1 MALPAIRDEMQAQ
14 IGATSDKIER
24 GLLVDALS
32 SIEEAKESDVKKV
45 GSVVSD
51 HEPLFKVGDKVF
63 VRGIKHDH
71 TIAEVCCVFAYI
83 VDSNPPALG
92 GGKFFVQ
99 EEDIELQTPRTE

>member
-51 HEPLFKVGDKVF
+51 RQPLFKAGDKVSHRYF
-63 VRGIKHDH
+63 KEDLTVVEMRCNDGRF
-71 TIAEVCCVFAYI
+71 TYI
-83 VDSNPPALG
+83 CDEGRRLVDEA
-92 GGKFFVQ
+92 
-99 EEDIELQTPRTE
+99 DIELQTPRVQ